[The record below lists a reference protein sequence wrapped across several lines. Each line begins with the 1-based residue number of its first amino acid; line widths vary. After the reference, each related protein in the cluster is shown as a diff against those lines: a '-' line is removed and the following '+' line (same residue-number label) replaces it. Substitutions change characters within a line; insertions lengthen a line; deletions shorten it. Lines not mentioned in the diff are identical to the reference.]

1 MAIMTAGKGAVGEAP
16 WSRAMLKR
24 ASARGLKSARGTKS
38 AGGLKSARGTKSAGG
53 LKSGRGLKSA
63 RGPKSDRETCRDQR
77 ERRCEEAICLARQ
90 AGPGPRI

>member
-1 MAIMTAGKGAVGEAP
+1 MAMMTAGELAVGEAR

-24 ASARGLKSARGTKS
+24 ASARGT
-38 AGGLKSARGTKSAGG
+38 
-53 LKSGRGLKSA
+53 KSGRGLKST
-63 RGPKSDRETCRDQR
+63 RGPKSDRGPETGRDQM

>member
-1 MAIMTAGKGAVGEAP
+1 MAIMTAGEGAVGEAP

-24 ASARGLKSARGTKS
+24 ASARGLKSACGAKS
-38 AGGLKSARGTKSAGG
+38 ADG

-63 RGPKSDRETCRDQR
+63 RGPKSDRGRETCRDQR

>member
-38 AGGLKSARGTKSAGG
+38 AGGLKSGW
-53 LKSGRGLKSA
+53 GLKSA
-63 RGPKSDRETCRDQR
+63 RGPKSDPETSRDQR